1 VLALLDA
8 EAMPVAPVNANA
20 EADTSSADAVRAA
33 RFSRRD
39 KYLFLL
45 FIKVVPCPEM
55 SVDVLNRNRN
65 KLRLIPSNSIMFT
78 RLVEF
83 ERRVQ

>member
-1 VLALLDA
+1 LLDA

-39 KYLFLL
+39 KYLFLR

-55 SVDVLNRNRN
+55 SMDA
-65 KLRLIPSNSIMFT
+65 
-78 RLVEF
+78 
-83 ERRVQ
+83 